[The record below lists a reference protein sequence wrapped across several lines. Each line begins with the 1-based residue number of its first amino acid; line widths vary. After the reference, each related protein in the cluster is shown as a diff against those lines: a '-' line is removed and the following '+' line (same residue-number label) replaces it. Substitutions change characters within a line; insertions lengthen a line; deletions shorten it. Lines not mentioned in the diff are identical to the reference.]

1 MYNFDEIVDRRRS
14 NSYKWDEP
22 QEEGILPMW
31 VADMDFKTAPAIID
45 ALKKVVER
53 GVFGYTYVPNEY
65 YEAIIKWFD
74 KYHNWKIQK
83 DSIIY
88 TSGVVPAVSAII
100 KGLTHP
106 GDAVVV
112 QPPVYNCFFSSI
124 RNNGCEIIE
133 NSLIYEDNTYRINF
147 EELDSLTSLDK
158 VKILLLCNPHNPTG
172 RAWTQSELLRIGEI
186 CLKNN
191 VVVVSDEIHCEL
203 VYAPYKYTPY
213 ASIGDKFAQQ
223 SISCVSP
230 TKAFNIAGLQIANI
244 VTDNIDFRKKIDRA
258 INDNE
263 VCDVN
268 PFGVVALIAAYNESA
283 SWLKELVE
291 YLKGNYE
298 HLKSVFSLELPM
310 YNVVKLEATYLAWI
324 DCSVTQLKS
333 QDIAELLL
341 DKAKVMINPGIM
353 YGKDGDDFIRIN
365 LACPRSVLNE
375 ALQRIVPILRS
386 LCKN

>member
-158 VKILLLCNPHNPTG
+158 VKILLLCNPHNPAG

-244 VTDNIDFRKKIDRA
+244 VTDNIDFRKKIDKA

-298 HLKSVFSLELPM
+298 HLKNVFSLELPM
-310 YNVVKLEATYLAWI
+310 YNVIKLEATYLAWI

-341 DKAKVMINPGIM
+341 DKAKVKINPGIM

-375 ALQRIVPILRS
+375 ALQRIVPVLRS

>member
-31 VADMDFKTAPAIID
+31 VADMDFKTAPTIID

-158 VKILLLCNPHNPTG
+158 VKILLLCNPHNPAG

-298 HLKSVFSLELPM
+298 HLKNVFSLELPM
-310 YNVVKLEATYLAWI
+310 YNVIKLEATYLAWI

-375 ALQRIVPILRS
+375 ALQRIVPVLRS

>member
-158 VKILLLCNPHNPTG
+158 VKILLLCNPHNPAG

-230 TKAFNIAGLQIANI
+230 TKAFNLAGLQIANI

-268 PFGVVALIAAYNESA
+268 PFGVVALIAAYNESS

-310 YNVVKLEATYLAWI
+310 YNVIKLEATYLAWI

-375 ALQRIVPILRS
+375 ALQRIVPVLRS